1 MRSNNSTE
9 RLMPS
14 VVTYGSVCE
23 IAMMR
28 FALLV
33 LISSDSA
40 LPLPN
45 RFCCDRPAVIT
56 TPSVLE

>member
-1 MRSNNSTE
+1 
-9 RLMPS
+9 
-14 VVTYGSVCE
+14 
-23 IAMMR
+23 MMR

-33 LISSDSA
+33 LTSSDRA

-45 RFCCDRPAVIT
+45 RFCCDSPAVST